1 MPSAGEL
8 LGRAGLPLMS
18 VRAALTSVDPE
29 AVPVREAPRWLRALW
44 RREVAAMALP
54 WAIYLRPV
62 VFRWSPERLRRLL
75 VHELVHVDQW
85 KRLGVVRFLGRY
97 LGEYLRG
104 LIAFRSHT
112 RAYRDISLEREA
124 EDTAAALAG

>member
-1 MPSAGEL
+1 
-8 LGRAGLPLMS
+8 MS
-18 VRAALTSVDPE
+18 VRAALAVVDPA
-29 AVPVREAPRWLRALW
+29 AVPVRKAPRWLRALW

-62 VFRWSPERLRRLL
+62 VFRWPAPRLRRLL

-85 KRLGVVRFLGRY
+85 KRLGAARFLARY

-104 LIAFRSHT
+104 LIGWRSHT
-112 RAYRDISLEREA
+112 RAYRQISLEREA
-124 EDTAAALAG
+124 EEIAAVLA